1 MPQAISQSSTDKKKA
16 DPKRGPVWTAAVSR
30 TRQAEPVTSAIL
42 ATQWDVPGK
51 GTHTILLGNSL
62 RSPMGAR
69 AQATVQTS
77 PARCSVGVKNYK
89 LVVKDKVAFA
99 TALR

>member
-42 ATQWDVPGK
+42 ATQWDVPGRHNPLQ
-51 GTHTILLGNSL
+51 GHTHD
-62 RSPMGAR
+62 
-69 AQATVQTS
+69 
-77 PARCSVGVKNYK
+77 PARKFPKESHGSESPGYSSNITGT
-89 LVVKDKVAFA
+89 L
-99 TALR
+99 LRGCKEL